1 MSYSSGET
9 QIVLKWWTTACDT
22 YRVVTNPCV
31 SWLQT
36 PFRGLQL
43 MLLAYLLMEKKGWKA
58 NYFLRWLFPM
68 ECHQRAVTHK
78 HSAYHSLHVQPLQT
92 PLAGATHIVREKPHD
107 PPAGSF
113 PLSKMQGERRKK
125 NKRKQAR
132 QTQKA
137 IQGWFLRKISPTLAA
152 VVSNR
157 CTQPQCYSRSRGKI
171 DSFSGW

>member
-1 MSYSSGET
+1 MCLMPTNTILGLAADVSCLSAHGEHT
-9 QIVLKWWTTACDT
+9 LENC
-22 YRVVTNPCV
+22 
-31 SWLQT
+31 
-36 PFRGLQL
+36 
-43 MLLAYLLMEKKGWKA
+43 
-58 NYFLRWLFPM
+58 NYFLRWLFPV

-92 PLAGATHIVREKPHD
+92 PLAGATGMVREKPHD

-113 PLSKMQGERRKK
+113 PLSKKQGERRKK

-137 IQGWFLRKISPTLAA
+137 MQGWFLRKISPTPAA

-157 CTQPQCYSRSRGKI
+157 CTQPRCYSRLRGKI
-171 DSFSGW
+171 DSFSG